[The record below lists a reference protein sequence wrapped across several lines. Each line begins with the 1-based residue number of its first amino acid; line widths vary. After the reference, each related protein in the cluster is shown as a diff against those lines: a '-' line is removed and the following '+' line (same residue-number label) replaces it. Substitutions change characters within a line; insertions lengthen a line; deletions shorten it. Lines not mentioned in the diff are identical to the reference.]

1 MYKKTKYLINKM
13 DLQLDELHRQN
24 LINKLYV
31 ELDIYN
37 NRQYDK
43 AKIIASN
50 KNISFLYKKHL
61 INIVY
66 NNTIKKNNRIIRL
79 FQKKYNI
86 LNKY

>member
-1 MYKKTKYLINKM
+1 M

-50 KNISFLYKKHL
+50 KNISFSYPS
-61 INIVY
+61 
-66 NNTIKKNNRIIRL
+66 NNFSFLSAI
-79 FQKKYNI
+79 
-86 LNKY
+86 

>member
-1 MYKKTKYLINKM
+1 M

-43 AKIIASN
+43 AKVIAGN

-61 INIVY
+61 INCIY
-66 NNTIKKNNRIIRL
+66 NNTINKNNKIIYN
-79 FQKKYNI
+79 FQKKYNY

>member
-1 MYKKTKYLINKM
+1 M